1 MFRSAPLCLLL
12 LLAAPPLVAAAPA
25 DPLAEVQRMGGET
38 DALRE
43 RQLALRTELNA
54 VGDRIEAL
62 KSQGRRL
69 LRREDLDSALRR
81 SQELSTE
88 LTAIAT
94 RISQTDEA
102 RHQAQQRV
110 VDGLSAQLEALRV
123 QLEATL
129 DREQRRQL
137 ISRMR
142 QLRADRGRYSAAL
155 PQGDGVPTLSSASPD
170 DPEDLL
176 EQADALRD
184 SRDKVNRRLASVQQR
199 LEQLRGEQ
207 ELERRM
213 NEFVGEESLFDE
225 SDRRLGRGLSAAVLV
240 PQQDPNPRPDG
251 LPEAVVDRGGDLP
264 SPAPQQLRDPTSE
277 LGGMPADDL
286 RALEAEQKRLGQLAG
301 ELETRARE
309 AEEKASQLR

>member
-1 MFRSAPLCLLL
+1 MFRPAPLCLLL
-12 LLAAPPLVAAAPA
+12 LLAAPPLFAAAPA
-25 DPLAEVQRMGGET
+25 DPSVEVQRLRAES

-43 RQLALRTELNA
+43 RQLALRSELNA

-69 LRREDLDSALRR
+69 LRREELDSALRR

-94 RISQTDEA
+94 RISQTEEA
-102 RHQAQQRV
+102 GHQAQRQV
-110 VDGLSAQLEALRV
+110 VDGLSAQLAALRL
-123 QLEATL
+123 QLEATS

-142 QLRADRGRYSAAL
+142 QLRSDRERYSAAL
-155 PQGDGVPTLSSASPD
+155 PQGGGVPTLSSASPD

-184 SRDKVNRRLASVQQR
+184 SRDKVNKRLASVQQR
-199 LEQLRGEQ
+199 LEQLRGEL

-213 NEFVGEESLFDE
+213 NEFVGEDSLFDE
-225 SDRRLGRGLSAAVLV
+225 SDRRLGRGLSASVFA
-240 PQQDPNPRPDG
+240 PQQDPTPGNQPA
-251 LPEAVVDRGGDLP
+251 EALSGGSRP

-277 LGGMPADDL
+277 LGAVPADDL
-286 RALEAEQKRLGQLAG
+286 RGLEAEQKRLGQLAG
-301 ELETRARE
+301 ELENRARE